1 MDRNTK
7 YHHANENKRRTRN
20 NIVALIDG
28 NGNWCT
34 SREELENLLIDHCS
48 SLHTST
54 VPDRNDDIISCIPSL
69 INSAD
74 NMELMRVLDNIEMH
88 RSLKDMKP
96 WKAPGPDG
104 IPPGFFQHHWEIV
117 GNDVVE
123 MVKQFFQTGYLLKS
137 LNATNISLI
146 PKTKNEQFPSDLRPI
161 SLCNSS
167 YKIISKITSKRL
179 KKIMGKVI
187 PPLQAAYVQG
197 RQITDNI
204 HLAQEIV
211 HSMKNK
217 KEVNKYLALKL
228 DMSKAFDRLEW
239 SFLRDVMLKLGF
251 YDCLLF
257 INADLHNVNNIL
269 KIIEDFGA
277 ASGQMVNFGK
287 SSVYYSANVPQRFC
301 RILTRRLK
309 VPRMNSNERY
319 LGIPLIIGK
328 NKVNCFTGLVE
339 RVKNRLFNWNS
350 ESMSQCSKSLMIRT
364 VTNTIPAYTMG
375 CLEIPSEIIKQID
388 NLQRKFW
395 WGFQKNNGICI
406 TSWKKLGLH
415 KYFGGQGFRD
425 LKLLNQALL
434 IRAVWRMCINSEEKW
449 VKAMQAKYYPG
460 THILLA
466 NLKTNFSW
474 SWRGLRK

>member
-1 MDRNTK
+1 MEKFGDIKSNMFLLHQQLEALQQNSQHLDNDNEVIRVENQIEHWHQIQHEFWGQKARDEYYLEMDGNTK
-7 YHHANENKRRTRN
+7 YHHANANKRRTRN
-20 NIVALIDG
+20 NIVALKDG

-34 SREELENLLIDHCS
+34 SREELENLLIDHYS

-54 VPDRNDDIISCIPSL
+54 VTDRNDDIISCIPSL

-74 NMELMRVLDNIEMH
+74 NLELMRVPNNIEIH
-88 RSLKDMKP
+88 RALKDMKP

-104 IPPGFFQHHWEIV
+104 FPPGFFQHHWEIV

-123 MVKQFFQTGYLLKS
+123 M
-137 LNATNISLI
+137 
-146 PKTKNEQFPSDLRPI
+146 
-161 SLCNSS
+161 
-167 YKIISKITSKRL
+167 IISKRL

-187 PPLQAAYVQG
+187 SPLQAAYVQG
-197 RQITDNI
+197 RKITDNI
-204 HLAQEIV
+204 HLAQKIV
-211 HSMKNK
+211 HTMKNK

-228 DMSKAFDRLEW
+228 DMSKAFDRLKW

-251 YDCLLF
+251 CEEFCHLIMQCVSTTKISILLNDATCKPYSPSRGVRQDDCLLF
-257 INADLHNVNNIL
+257 INADLHNVNNLL

-277 ASGQMVNFGK
+277 ASSHMVNFGK

-319 LGIPLIIGK
+319 LGIPIIIGK

-350 ESMSQCSKSLMIRT
+350 ESMSQCSKSLTIRI

-375 CLEIPSEIIKQID
+375 CLQIPSEIIKQID
-388 NLQRKFW
+388 NLQRKF
-395 WGFQKNNGICI
+395 
-406 TSWKKLGLH
+406 
-415 KYFGGQGFRD
+415 
-425 LKLLNQALL
+425 
-434 IRAVWRMCINSEEKW
+434 
-449 VKAMQAKYYPG
+449 
-460 THILLA
+460 
-466 NLKTNFSW
+466 
-474 SWRGLRK
+474 